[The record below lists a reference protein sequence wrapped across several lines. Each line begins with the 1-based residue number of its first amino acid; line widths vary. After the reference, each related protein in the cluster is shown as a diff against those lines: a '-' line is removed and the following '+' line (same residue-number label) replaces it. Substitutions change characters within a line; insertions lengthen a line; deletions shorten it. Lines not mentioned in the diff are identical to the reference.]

1 MRNITANAI
10 INLKEQ
16 PQTLYVHGS
25 IMTDRSDDLIEITK
39 ANPDGINPTVLVL
52 DIKVIE
58 GEGPMKG
65 TPKHFSYQS
74 NDEIIKNYNQVT
86 IRYSNDASISVNIE
100 IFG

>member
-16 PQTLYVHGS
+16 PQTLNVHGS
-25 IMTDRSDDLIEITK
+25 IMTYRPDDLIEITK
-39 ANPDGINPTVLVL
+39 AKSDSINPSILIL
-52 DIKVIE
+52 DLKVIE
-58 GEGPMKG
+58 GEKPMKG
-65 TPKHFSYQS
+65 QPKHFSYE
-74 NDEIIKNYNQVT
+74 NKDAEIKNYSQVT